1 MLNTSQDNHS
11 VLLKTKAKFDAHS
24 LEIGYNAYRSRYGN
38 IVGMLT
44 QNNIHQHELSTI
56 DIDTY
61 TAQYAYDPENPY
73 VNLKANA
80 FTLRAHNRMN
90 VLNIDQGDNPDW
102 DLQDK
107 IEQNPNL
114 NYPKEWL
121 QIISYGASYVRS
133 GVNLSNFSKTRE
145 IDVDTGRAREKE
157 KESKHP
163 SIIIFDEKTRLC
175 STLKI
180 AYFEL
185 IALIYSDGEV
195 PPIEAD
201 ILRRLVPDLKT
212 KELENFAILKTKELK
227 NLAIALTNQLNFVKT
242 IELLNARSK

>member
-1 MLNTSQDNHS
+1 M
-11 VLLKTKAKFDAHS
+11 F
-24 LEIGYNAYRSRYGN
+24 
-38 IVGMLT
+38 
-44 QNNIHQHELSTI
+44 
-56 DIDTY
+56 
-61 TAQYAYDPENPY
+61 
-73 VNLKANA
+73 
-80 FTLRAHNRMN
+80 
-90 VLNIDQGDNPDW
+90 LNILNDAEKTAFLQLAMICAKADGVIREEENEVLQAYCDEMDIQMPKFGAKIDYIIECFDNE
-102 DLQDK
+102 K
-107 IEQNPNL
+107 EKYNSEIE
-114 NYPKEWL
+114 E
-121 QIISYGASYVRS
+121 I
-133 GVNLSNFSKTRE
+133 LSNFSKARE

-212 KELENFAILKTKELK
+212 KELK